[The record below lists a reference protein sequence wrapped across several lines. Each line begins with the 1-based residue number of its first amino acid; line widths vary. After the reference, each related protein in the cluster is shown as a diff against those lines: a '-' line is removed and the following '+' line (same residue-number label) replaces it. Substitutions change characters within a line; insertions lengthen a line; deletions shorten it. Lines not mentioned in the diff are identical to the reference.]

1 MNNKF
6 FLVLFFLCAGMSS
19 LTAVELSG
27 TYNKD
32 FTVKTEFNTVSAGKT
47 LRVTNNSTF
56 IMTDAIVTGNIIV
69 EKGSSLI
76 GPKDGEG
83 YLVFGKGTHVEGI
96 DLYYK
101 IRVAENLM
109 FTRKIPMTLDE
120 IWKSGNKELIEMVSV
135 IEFCYSTALK
145 GWVSIGEWRYLNPF
159 NENLYEGYYMKSEEA
174 APERELPGP
183 AISGTYDKN
192 YTLETGNNT
201 IVQGTTLKV
210 TKGATYTILKEIYV
224 KGNLIVDK
232 GASFIAGEDN
242 AGNMRISKGA
252 HVEGIDLY
260 YKIHS
265 HNGQVF
271 TRKIPMTLDEIWN
284 SGNKELIDF
293 IEIMEFCYSSD
304 LKGWVTT
311 KDMGGVNPF
320 NENLYDDFDI
330 VITKSAS
337 QVIEFECRSLIIKNK
352 STLTLQPCK
361 DYWGTKINESITVES
376 GSSLVGTADGHKLIL
391 KRGIKIQGLPLY
403 VIYDN
408 NYIPVDTIL
417 SDIWEQHGFNDKE
430 YIPIYYSPDL
440 KGWVFEERLYPNDV
454 SSDFKKKTEKL
465 KKKK

>member
-6 FLVLFFLCAGMSS
+6 FLVLFLLCAGMSS
-19 LTAVELSG
+19 LAAAELSG
-27 TYNKD
+27 TYTKD

-101 IRVAENLM
+101 VRVSENLM

-135 IEFCYSTALK
+135 IEFCYSSALK
-145 GWVSIGEWRYLNPF
+145 GWVSIGEWRY
-159 NENLYEGYYMKSEEA
+159 
-174 APERELPGP
+174 
-183 AISGTYDKN
+183 
-192 YTLETGNNT
+192 
-201 IVQGTTLKV
+201 
-210 TKGATYTILKEIYV
+210 
-224 KGNLIVDK
+224 
-232 GASFIAGEDN
+232 
-242 AGNMRISKGA
+242 
-252 HVEGIDLY
+252 
-260 YKIHS
+260 
-265 HNGQVF
+265 
-271 TRKIPMTLDEIWN
+271 
-284 SGNKELIDF
+284 
-293 IEIMEFCYSSD
+293 
-304 LKGWVTT
+304 
-311 KDMGGVNPF
+311 VNPF

-408 NYIPVDTIL
+408 NYIPADTIL
-417 SDIWEQHGFNDKE
+417 SDIWEQHGFNDKG

-440 KGWVFEERLYPNDV
+440 KAWVFEERLYPNDV
-454 SSDFKKKTEKL
+454 SSDFKKKAEKL